1 MEMKAKEVINYIGEL
16 RKKVIEKYSDSE
28 YLIEIEWNGA
38 IQAHRIKFGMD
49 YSTQELE
56 MILPIV
62 WERGAEKAGQKLQIL
77 LEQYQKQNGYLK
89 G

>member
-38 IQAHRIKFGMD
+38 IQAHSIKFGMD

-77 LEQYQKQNGYLK
+77 LEQYQKQNGYLN